1 MSFVGRARPK
11 RSWTGV
17 SDAMIRQGDRGFPA
31 NTAPNTDMSDASDS
45 DDDADFGFAGE
56 EFDEPDWAEEFNDPS
71 GSDSDDGEEE
81 VTTAFS
87 ADYGFIPPAD
97 EPPSPDGSDQGSPQG
112 PVFSGVTLDPLN
124 AIAEGEEP
132 EEILPDV
139 SRRNSLVNQPAID
152 LPDHA
157 VESESESESDGDGD
171 GDGDWEVGLDGINLG
186 LRLAK
191 PVARSNAPRP
201 RYGAG
206 AGGRTDANPFKRNS
220 SLGDFGGKSGWLA
233 IYVQTGK
240 KVPKNLDKLKW
251 KEKWVALEDGKL
263 HFKES
268 PNSKIDSKQT
278 KTIDM
283 ASVKG
288 LYEDTTGKHP
298 DRYIMD
304 AGKRKGVKY
313 YFQAVD
319 QHECRAWLN
328 VKYRALDVAKRKGK
342 ASHRNREENVT

>member
-1 MSFVGRARPK
+1 
-11 RSWTGV
+11 
-17 SDAMIRQGDRGFPA
+17 MIRRGEPA
-31 NTAPNTDMSDASDS
+31 NGVLASRTTDMSDDSES
-45 DDDADFGFAGE
+45 DDDDEFGFAGE

-71 GSDSDDGEEE
+71 GSESDDGEEE
-81 VTTAFS
+81 VTTAF
-87 ADYGFIPPAD
+87 AGEYGFIPTED
-97 EPPSPDGSDQGSPQG
+97 DSPDGSDQGSPQG
-112 PVFSGVTLDPLN
+112 PVFAGLPPIAPLN
-124 AIAEGEEP
+124 AIDEGEEP

-139 SRRNSLVNQPAID
+139 SRRNSLVELPELD
-152 LPDHA
+152 LPDDA
-157 VESESESESDGDGD
+157 VVSDVESDNDD
-171 GDGDWEVGLDGINLG
+171 DWEVGMEGINLG

-191 PVARSNAPRP
+191 PAAVRSHVPRP
-201 RYGAG
+201 RYG
-206 AGGRTDANPFKRNS
+206 AGGRTDANPFSQNAGL
-220 SLGDFGGKSGWLA
+220 LGDLERKSGWLA

-251 KEKWVALEDGKL
+251 KEKWVSLEAGKL

-268 PNSKIDSKQT
+268 PNSKNDSKQT

-304 AGKRKGVKY
+304 AGKGKGVKY

-328 VKYRALDVAKRKGK
+328 VKYRALDLAKRKSK
-342 ASHRNREENVT
+342 ASRRSREGR